1 MKTNVEKRVV
11 AEKIVNVLVL
21 EGRGLETTN
30 G

>member
-1 MKTNVEKRVV
+1 MKTNVEKRVK

-21 EGRGLETTN
+21 ERKGLETTN